1 MTINHPSRFNNIT
14 NNLPLDRNWKIKNR
28 IYSAKK
34 EKIMHVNN
42 LKSFVTE
49 ELRKYRQTFV
59 SKFIEVKKFC

>member
-34 EKIMHVNN
+34 EKNN
-42 LKSFVTE
+42 ACKQPQKFCYQ